1 MISCVVCEQLMQMLF
16 EHGEERIDTELI
28 SFCINLAANK
38 TNAQIICE
46 GKSLYLISPG
56 MTCNTEL
63 HCHKH
68 LCLLS
73 HMSDFCFL

>member
-1 MISCVVCEQLMQMLF
+1 MSSHCVLKLMSLFPVFCDQLMQMLF

-38 TNAQIICE
+38 RNAQIICE
-46 GKSLYLISPG
+46 G
-56 MTCNTEL
+56 
-63 HCHKH
+63 

-73 HMSDFCFL
+73 SRMKHKAHVRTFDVYTVA

>member
-1 MISCVVCEQLMQMLF
+1 MQMLF

-46 GKSLYLISPG
+46 GKSLNLI
-56 MTCNTEL
+56 
-63 HCHKH
+63 
-68 LCLLS
+68 LLE
-73 HMSDFCFL
+73 